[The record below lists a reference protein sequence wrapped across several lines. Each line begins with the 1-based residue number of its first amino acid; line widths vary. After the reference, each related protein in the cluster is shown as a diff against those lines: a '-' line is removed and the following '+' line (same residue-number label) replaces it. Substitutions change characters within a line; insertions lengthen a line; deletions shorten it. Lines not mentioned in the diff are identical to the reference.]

1 LSLENYIQ
9 SKGGWEVSA
18 PTYMEEHNI

>member
-1 LSLENYIQ
+1 LENYLH

-18 PTYMEEHNI
+18 PTYMEEYSL